1 MSSTNRLFAVVPAAG
16 HSRRMGRPKLLL
28 PLGEKTVIARL
39 LDVLDRPDIAERFVV
54 VRPDDQRLRAEVI
67 ASGATVVQPQVAP
80 PDMRTS
86 VSNALAEIRQRHA
99 PSAEDG
105 WLLTPA
111 DHPMLEPGILD
122 RLLQRWSQSDCD
134 ILVPTFKKRR
144 GHPVLFRWTLTDEI
158 ATIPPDKGLNW
169 LLQLRNDDVLEVAVD
184 DPSVVTD
191 LDTPSDYEALKKRW
205 NNRFA

>member
-1 MSSTNRLFAVVPAAG
+1 
-16 HSRRMGRPKLLL
+16 MGRPKLLL
-28 PLGEKTVIARL
+28 PLGDKTVIARL
-39 LDVLDRPDIAERFVV
+39 LDALDRPDIVERFVV
-54 VRPDDQRLRAEVI
+54 VRPDDERLRAEAA

-86 VSNALAEIRQRHA
+86 VSEALAEIRRRHT

-111 DHPMLEPGILD
+111 DHPMLEPRILD
-122 RLLQRWSQSDCD
+122 RLLQRWTQSECD
-134 ILVPTFKKRR
+134 ILVPTFNKRR
-144 GHPVLFRWTLTDEI
+144 GHPVLFRWALTDEI

-169 LLQLRNDDVLEVAVD
+169 LLQSKQDDVLEVAVD

-191 LDTPSDYEALKKRW
+191 LDTPADYEVLKDRW